1 MVYVQVPGPSLPEQW
16 WDRVAAGFT
25 QTAVPAV
32 SVTELVA
39 VLLIAAVLSVP
50 RATWRYFG
58 LLATITHE
66 LGHAFAALTSGQR
79 LGGIR
84 LQLNHGGT
92 TTSYTRGRA
101 AAVWSGFWGYPVPG
115 VTGAALVWAGLSG
128 WGPAALSAGLLVLL
142 VSLIFIRNAAGV
154 LILLGAVVAVAAMI
168 INVPAAFTG
177 HVAIILGLALL
188 VAAVRDLLKLTNVH
202 LRRRDQLRSSDAYIL
217 YRATAVPSGVWITL
231 FSLVVAACWVAAWL
245 PMSRVFGAAT

>member
-1 MVYVQVPGPSLPEQW
+1 MVYVQDPGPSLPEQW

-32 SVTELVA
+32 SIAELLA
-39 VLLIAAVLSVP
+39 VVLIAAALSVP
-50 RATWRYFG
+50 NATWRYFG
-58 LLATITHE
+58 LLATVTHE

-115 VTGAALVWAGLSG
+115 VTGAALVWAGFSG
-128 WGPAALSAGLLVLL
+128 WGPAAMSAGLLILL
-142 VSLIFIRNAAGV
+142 ASLLFIRNAAGV
-154 LILLGAVVAVAAMI
+154 LILLGAVVAMAAMI

-177 HVAIILGLALL
+177 HVAIILGVALL

-217 YRATAVPSGVWITL
+217 YRATAVPSGVWIAL
-231 FSLVVAACWVAAWL
+231 FSLVVAACWLLAWQ

>member
-1 MVYVQVPGPSLPEQW
+1 MVYLQLPGPSLPEQW

-25 QTAVPAV
+25 QTVVPTV
-32 SVTELVA
+32 SVTELLA
-39 VLLIAAVLSVP
+39 VVLIAAALSVP

-58 LLATITHE
+58 LLATVTHE

-115 VTGAALVWAGLSG
+115 VTGAALVWAGFSG
-128 WGPAALSAGLLVLL
+128 WGPAAMSAGLLVLL
-142 VSLIFIRNAAGV
+142 ASLIFIRNAAGV
-154 LILLGAVVAVAAMI
+154 LILLGAVVAVAALI

-177 HVAIILGLALL
+177 HVAIVLGVALL

-217 YRATAVPSGVWITL
+217 YRATAVPSGVWIAL
-231 FSLVVAACWVAAWL
+231 FSLVVVACWVVAWQ
-245 PMSRVFGAAT
+245 PMSRVFGTAT

>member
-16 WDRVAAGFT
+16 WDRVIAGFT

-32 SVTELVA
+32 SVTELLA
-39 VLLIAAVLSVP
+39 VVLIAAVLSVP

-58 LLATITHE
+58 LLATVTHE

-115 VTGAALVWAGLSG
+115 VTGTALVWAGFNG
-128 WGPAALSAGLLVLL
+128 WGPAAMSAGLLILL
-142 VSLIFIRNAAGV
+142 ASLIFIRNAAGV

-177 HVAIILGLALL
+177 HVAIILGVALL
-188 VAAVRDLLKLTNVH
+188 VAAVRDLFKLSNVH

-217 YRATAVPSGVWITL
+217 YRATAVPSGVWIAL
-231 FSLVVAACWVAAWL
+231 FFLVVAGCWVLAWL

>member
-1 MVYVQVPGPSLPEQW
+1 MVYLQVPGPSLPEQW

-25 QTAVPAV
+25 QTAVPSV
-32 SVTELVA
+32 SVTELLA
-39 VLLIAAVLSVP
+39 VVLIAAVLSVP

-58 LLATITHE
+58 LLATVTHE

-115 VTGAALVWAGLSG
+115 VTGAGLVWAGFSG

-142 VSLIFIRNAAGV
+142 ASLIFIRNLAGV
-154 LILLGAVVAVAAMI
+154 LILVGTVVAVAALI

-177 HVAIILGLALL
+177 HVAIILGVALL

-202 LRRRDQLRSSDAYIL
+202 FRRRDQLRSSDAYIL
-217 YRATAVPSGVWITL
+217 YRATAVPSGVWIAL
-231 FSLVVAACWVAAWL
+231 FSLVVAACWVIAWQ

>member
-1 MVYVQVPGPSLPEQW
+1 MIYVQVPGPSLPEQW

-32 SVTELVA
+32 SVTELLA
-39 VLLIAAVLSVP
+39 VVLIAAALSVP
-50 RATWRYFG
+50 NVTWRYFG
-58 LLATITHE
+58 LLATVTHE

-84 LQLNHGGT
+84 LHLNHGGT

-101 AAVWSGFWGYPVPG
+101 AAIWSGFWGYPVPG
-115 VTGAALVWAGLSG
+115 VTGASLVWAGFSG
-128 WGPAALSAGLLVLL
+128 WGPAAMSAGLLILL
-142 VSLIFIRNAAGV
+142 ASLIFIRNAAGV
-154 LILLGAVVAVAAMI
+154 LILLGAVAAVAAMI

-177 HVAIILGLALL
+177 HVAIILGVALL

-217 YRATAVPSGVWITL
+217 YRATAVPSGVWIAL
-231 FSLVVAACWVAAWL
+231 FSLVVAACWLVAWQ

>member
-1 MVYVQVPGPSLPEQW
+1 MVYLQVPGPSLPEQW

-25 QTAVPAV
+25 QTAVPSV

-39 VLLIAAVLSVP
+39 VVLIAAVLSVP

-58 LLATITHE
+58 LLATVTHE

-115 VTGAALVWAGLSG
+115 VTGAALVWAGFGG
-128 WGPAALSAGLLVLL
+128 WGPAAMSAGLLVLL
-142 VSLIFIRNAAGV
+142 ASLIFIRNAAGV
-154 LILLGAVVAVAAMI
+154 LILLGSVLAVAALI

-177 HVAIILGLALL
+177 HVAIILGVALL

-202 LRRRDQLRSSDAYIL
+202 LRRRHQLRSSDAYIL
-217 YRATAVPSGVWITL
+217 YRATAVPSGVWIAL
-231 FSLVVAACWVAAWL
+231 FSLVVVACWVVAWQ

>member
-1 MVYVQVPGPSLPEQW
+1 MVYLQVPGPSLPEQW

-25 QTAVPAV
+25 QTAVPSV
-32 SVTELVA
+32 SVTELLA
-39 VLLIAAVLSVP
+39 VVLIAAVLSVP

-58 LLATITHE
+58 LLATVTHE

-115 VTGAALVWAGLSG
+115 VTGAGFSG
-128 WGPAALSAGLLVLL
+128 WGPAAMSAGLLVLL
-142 VSLIFIRNAAGV
+142 ASLIFIRNAAGV
-154 LILLGAVVAVAAMI
+154 LILLAAVLGVAAMI

-188 VAAVRDLLKLTNVH
+188 VAAVRDLFKLTNVH

-217 YRATAVPSGVWITL
+217 YRATAVPSGVWIAL
-231 FSLVVAACWVAAWL
+231 FSLVVAACWIVAWQ
-245 PMSRVFGAAT
+245 PMSQVFGAAT

>member
-1 MVYVQVPGPSLPEQW
+1 MVYLQVPGPSLPAQW

-25 QTAVPAV
+25 QTAVPSV
-32 SVTELVA
+32 SVTELLA
-39 VLLIAAVLSVP
+39 VVLIAAVLSVP
-50 RATWRYFG
+50 RASWRYFG
-58 LLATITHE
+58 LLATVTHE

-115 VTGAALVWAGLSG
+115 VTGAALVWAGFNG
-128 WGPAALSAGLLVLL
+128 WGPAAMSAGLLVLL
-142 VSLIFIRNAAGV
+142 ASLIFIRNVAGV
-154 LILLGAVVAVAAMI
+154 LILLGTVVGVAAMI
-168 INVPAAFTG
+168 INVPAALTG

-217 YRATAVPSGVWITL
+217 YRATAVPSGVWIAL
-231 FSLVVAACWVAAWL
+231 FTLVVAACWIVAWQ
-245 PMSRVFGAAT
+245 PMSRVFVAAT